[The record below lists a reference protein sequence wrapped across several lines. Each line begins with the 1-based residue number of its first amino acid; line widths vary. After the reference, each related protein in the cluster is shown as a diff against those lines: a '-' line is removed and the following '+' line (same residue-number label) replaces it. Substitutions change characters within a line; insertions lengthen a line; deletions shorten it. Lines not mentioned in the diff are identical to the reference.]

1 MRSIQDIGG
10 WVDVGF
16 GHGGVFLLIYLR
28 GGWVLVWF
36 FLQNTS
42 QPLHMIVHTS
52 AIYALG
58 TYTKTVST
66 KSVRSLQC
74 PKGLVE

>member
-52 AIYALG
+52 AILRSWDIHEDCEHQVRPFFA
-58 TYTKTVST
+58 VS
-66 KSVRSLQC
+66 
-74 PKGLVE
+74 